1 MCLFFMAGKRVPA
14 DGRRILLEMSIWRKG
29 GVLVRRFQDEVRIAF
44 TKYALVP
51 VFIIALACVVF
62 ALLTWN
68 RSVLERNNESRTLA
82 AEVLTGIIT
91 DYEERADAVAAHGY
105 DFAQLRSSRQV
116 QMEFYTSV
124 YREVN
129 ITHDN
134 TSFFLLDAERNIVL
148 SNRAE
153 LPQHLRAGL
162 GNWGILHRLRLAPE
176 QAQAE
181 FAKSEHIYEQD
192 LVVGRALQ
200 QDGQIS
206 GYIVFVI
213 PGKYLRRSIYSPYV
227 LFAVANAYD
236 YVPIATTEIFSDED
250 FQKLRPRLHGAAGLV
265 EVEKQHFYASYEEL
279 LDGQLRLY
287 AFSPVGTMLTQYATG
302 AGILLS
308 VLLIMIPIIIVSVRR
323 ETRRKMEAM
332 DKLVAAIT
340 SVQQGDLQ
348 HPVEIHT
355 GNEFEIIGDAY
366 NRMVKSLANLMS
378 INEQKARAAVVSE
391 MRQLESQ
398 FNPHFL
404 FNTLENIKFMVRLE
418 PDAAVRMIMDLS
430 ALLRYSINNEKQRVT
445 LREDLK
451 YLRYYIEI
459 QQYRFGRRL
468 VYEEDIA
475 AAAMDCLVPK
485 LVLQPLIENAMKY
498 GADAAGDNRI
508 RTEIRCDA
516 AGIHG
521 VVTDNGTGISE
532 ETLKRLRVLLASEE
546 NSSVHTGVYNIHRRI
561 QLLYGRRYGLEISCP
576 PTGGTQVRFSLPAVE
591 KEEKD

>member
-355 GNEFEIIGDAY
+355 GNEF
-366 NRMVKSLANLMS
+366 
-378 INEQKARAAVVSE
+378 
-391 MRQLESQ
+391 
-398 FNPHFL
+398 
-404 FNTLENIKFMVRLE
+404 
-418 PDAAVRMIMDLS
+418 
-430 ALLRYSINNEKQRVT
+430 
-445 LREDLK
+445 
-451 YLRYYIEI
+451 
-459 QQYRFGRRL
+459 
-468 VYEEDIA
+468 
-475 AAAMDCLVPK
+475 
-485 LVLQPLIENAMKY
+485 
-498 GADAAGDNRI
+498 
-508 RTEIRCDA
+508 
-516 AGIHG
+516 
-521 VVTDNGTGISE
+521 
-532 ETLKRLRVLLASEE
+532 
-546 NSSVHTGVYNIHRRI
+546 
-561 QLLYGRRYGLEISCP
+561 
-576 PTGGTQVRFSLPAVE
+576 
-591 KEEKD
+591 